1 MTREEAKQRAA
12 AGAAFLDKHD
22 PDWWK
27 SERIALPDLAMGNEC
42 ACVLGQLYGIYYKA
56 ARILHLT
63 FEDACG
69 LGFHAPNDTA
79 FDILT
84 AAWRELIRARRQHAT
99 HATHE
104 GGTP

>member
-1 MTREEAKQRAA
+1 MTREEAEQRAA

-27 SERIALPDLAMGNEC
+27 HKRITLPDLAMGNEC
-42 ACVLGQLYGIYYKA
+42 ACVLGQLYGLYRWG
-56 ARILHLT
+56 ARSLNLT
-63 FEDACG
+63 FEDACR
-69 LGFHAPNDTA
+69 LGFHASKNAD

-84 AAWRELIRARRQHAT
+84 TAWRELIRARRQHAT